1 MSMVKCILLKIIMWI
16 VIRIDKRLTFSI
28 HIFDEM
34 EHITPDY
41 FHSLTFFLF
50 GHFSYNF
57 SRSFSLISLRL
68 SNYTIFG

>member
-41 FHSLTFFLF
+41 FHSLTFFCLVISHIILVVRF
-50 GHFSYNF
+50 LSYH
-57 SRSFSLISLRL
+57 
-68 SNYTIFG
+68 